1 MARMLVTGGAGFIG
15 SHLVDA
21 LVEHGDDVVVMDDF
35 SGGFKRNV
43 PPGVALRRG
52 SVSREQDVVA
62 AFADGPFDVVFH
74 LAAYAAEG
82 LSHHIKR
89 FNYENNLV
97 GSVNLIN
104 AAVNAD
110 VGHFVFLSSA
120 AVYGHAA
127 GTLTELDVPEP
138 IDSYGIAKL
147 AVEAELAVTE
157 RLFALPYTIFRPHN
171 VYGTRQNIA
180 DRFRNV
186 IGIFINQVMHGR
198 PLSIFGDGHQQREF
212 SHVADVVPALLA
224 APSSRDARNQCFNI
238 GADSA
243 TSILDLA
250 ERVLAEFGRP
260 DHPVVHLPARR
271 RGRDDPAL
279 AREGRSSLR
288 PPCASHTGGRSRGD
302 GLLGADPRT
311 SAAPVGSHHRDPP
324 WAPPVLALSWSGP
337 RPTTRV
343 RRRNL
348 PPTGAVRH
356 HG

>member
-1 MARMLVTGGAGFIG
+1 MLVTGGAGFIG

-224 APSSRDARNQCFNI
+224 APSSRDAQPVLQHRCRQRN
-238 GADSA
+238 
-243 TSILDLA
+243 LDLGPRRA
-250 ERVLAEFGRP
+250 GARRVRP
-260 DHPVVHLPARR
+260 TRSPGCPPPRSR

>member
-1 MARMLVTGGAGFIG
+1 MLVTGGAGFIG

-43 PPGVALRRG
+43 PTGVALCRG
-52 SVSREQDVVA
+52 SVSREQDVSA

-157 RLFALPYTIFRPHN
+157 RLFGLPYTIFRPHN

-198 PLSIFGDGHQQREF
+198 PLSIFGDGNQQREF
-212 SHVADVVPALLA
+212 SHVVDVVPALLA
-224 APSSRDARNQCFNI
+224 APSTPDARNQCFNI

-260 DHPVVHLPARR
+260 DHPVVHLPARDEVVTIQLSHEKAVR
-271 RGRDDPAL
+271 VFDLPA
-279 AREGRSSLR
+279 
-288 PPCASHTGGRSRGD
+288 
-302 GLLGADPRT
+302 PRT
-311 SAAPVGSHHRDPP
+311 LAEGLAEMVSWAQTLGPQQPRWDP
-324 WAPPVLALSWSGP
+324 SIEIP
-337 RPTTRV
+337 RG
-343 RRRNL
+343 L
-348 PPTGAVRH
+348 PPSWR
-356 HG
+356 